1 MCRLFAL
8 YRPCSWHCT
17 PRSTAVWHAGC
28 PVAVDTRSLASCGS
42 STKRGRSLKKKP
54 GKLIAAALSKGRSPE
69 CPEFWT
75 SAFLLLRVLRKPQRA
90 VAQRSPLKKKDSSSC
105 RHCFPDFSRAEL
117 EWLNHF
123 RSHGRHSV
131 D

>member
-8 YRPCSWHCT
+8 YRPCSRRCT
-17 PRSTAVWHAGC
+17 PRSTAVWRAGR
-28 PVAVDTRSLASCGS
+28 PVAVNTRSLACGS
-42 STKRGRSLKKKP
+42 STKRGRSTKKKP

-69 CPEFWT
+69 CPESWT
-75 SAFLLLRVLRKPQRA
+75 CVFLLLRVLRKRQRA

-123 RSHGRHSV
+123 RSLGRHSV